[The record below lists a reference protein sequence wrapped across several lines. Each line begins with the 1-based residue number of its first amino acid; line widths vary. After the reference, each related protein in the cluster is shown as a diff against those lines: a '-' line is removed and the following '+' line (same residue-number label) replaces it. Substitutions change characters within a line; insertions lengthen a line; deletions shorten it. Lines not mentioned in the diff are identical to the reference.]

1 MASEP
6 VLSREV
12 GNRTSRVTQPVMVT
26 SAMLLC
32 CFDVFRLLGKDSEV
46 YEDDQLKLGEKRKIS
61 GRGGETN
68 RIIHEGK
75 GRNYICRTALNTY
88 LYLLGAPSEWWG

>member
-26 SAMLLC
+26 SAMLLLLC
-32 CFDVFRLLGKDSEV
+32 CFDVFRIACKDSEMI
-46 YEDDQLKLGEKRKIS
+46 EDDQSIEAWREEKDFRKEVELQTVLS
-61 GRGGETN
+61 TREKAA
-68 RIIHEGK
+68 IIYAVRH
-75 GRNYICRTALNTY
+75 
-88 LYLLGAPSEWWG
+88 